1 MAYPLLP
8 TPPIPFG
15 TNLFYIELSSKTF
28 DVSSRTFDVLPP
40 EFDVNFVAFDVIS
53 TTFDSIRAE
62 AYSISIDAYSIL
74 PNAASIPSEAANKI
88 SESASS
94 EITADVKGGIRQI
107 ARNNRIVLG
116 EKAYFFDVKAKHS
129 QHDDE

>member
-15 TNLFYIELSSKTF
+15 TNLFYIKLPLKTF
-28 DVSSRTFDVLPP
+28 DILPPKFDVK
-40 EFDVNFVAFDVIS
+40 FVAFDVIS

-62 AYSISIDAYSIL
+62 AYSISTDAYSIL
-74 PNAASIPSEAANKI
+74 PDAASIPSEAANKN
-88 SESASS
+88 SESASGG
-94 EITADVKGGIRQI
+94 ITANVIGEKRQI